1 MWWFFSAGVTASGPT
16 RFVDADEFRRAVPI
30 AQAALGERFL
40 VYAEAMRYGVDER
53 AVAMSTPVE
62 IRDVAPWVERLARVG
77 YAAKAVLYI
86 TIGILAAQ
94 AAFGPGG
101 RTTDTQGALRVV
113 HDMTFGRIVLLV
125 IAAGLLGYALWRLVE
140 AAVDPDGRGSNLK
153 GLALR
158 AGFAIR
164 GLFHGALGV
173 GAFRAALGDRS
184 AGSNDQAREVTASVF
199 RVPAGEL
206 VIYAGAAFVAGY
218 GVYQLYR
225 SYASKLGR
233 QLELGALSGE
243 MRPWVVRVS
252 RFGIAARGV
261 IFCLIGLFLARAAH
275 QHDAREVG
283 GVRESLNM
291 LADLGRWPFAV
302 VALGLIAYG
311 VYEMVNARYR
321 RINVA

>member
-1 MWWFFSAGVTASGPT
+1 M
-16 RFVDADEFRRAVPI
+16 
-30 AQAALGERFL
+30 
-40 VYAEAMRYGVDER
+40 
-53 AVAMSTPVE
+53 
-62 IRDVAPWVERLARVG
+62 RDVAPWVERLARIG

-101 RTTDTQGALRVV
+101 RTTDTQGVLSVV
-113 HDMTFGRIVLLV
+113 QDMTFGKIVLLV
-125 IAAGLLGYALWRLVE
+125 ISAGLLGYALWRVVE
-140 AAVDPDGRGSNLK
+140 ATVDPDGRGSNLK

-173 GAFRAALGDRS
+173 AAFRAALGHRGG
-184 AGSNDQAREVTASVF
+184 GSNDQARELTASAF
-199 RVPAGEL
+199 RVPGGEL
-206 VIYAGAAFVAGY
+206 LIYAGAAFVAGY

-225 SYASKLGR
+225 SYASKLGK
-233 QLELGALSGE
+233 QLDLGPVSGE

-261 IFCLIGLFLARAAH
+261 IFCLIGFFLARAAER
-275 QHDAREVG
+275 HDASEVG
-283 GVRESLNM
+283 GIRESLNM
-291 LADLGRWPFAV
+291 LANLGRWPFAV

-311 VYEMVNARYR
+311 VYELVNARYR
-321 RINVA
+321 RINVS